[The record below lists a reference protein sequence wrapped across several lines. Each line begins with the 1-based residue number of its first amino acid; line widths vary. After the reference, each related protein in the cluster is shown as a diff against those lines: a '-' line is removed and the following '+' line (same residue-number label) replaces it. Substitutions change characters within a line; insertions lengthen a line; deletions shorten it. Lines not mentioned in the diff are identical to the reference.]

1 MNEDTRPRAR
11 PTPIATLVPA
21 LVFAASAGA
30 VAAQDLQDVEI
41 TVVPVTES
49 IYMLQGSGGN
59 IGVSIGDDGT
69 FIVDDQFAPLTEKI
83 VDAIAGL
90 TDHPVDFVINTHWH
104 WDHTDGNENLGR
116 MGSVIVSHENSRR
129 RMTSDQIIEL
139 FDHRQEA
146 YAPEGLPKITFDESV
161 RFHLNGETID
171 VFHLGPAH
179 TDGDAMVYFRDA
191 NVMHTGDVFVRYGF
205 PFIDQPNGGSV
216 NGIID
221 AVERVAERT
230 DAETVF
236 IPGHGPLSD
245 RDDLLAFGEMLATIR
260 DRVVAGIE
268 EGRSFEE
275 IVASD
280 PTRGYPERGT
290 ETEAFLRLVYDSL
303 MDER

>member
-1 MNEDTRPRAR
+1 MKEDTRPR
-11 PTPIATLVPA
+11 PGVVITLVSA
-21 LVFAASAGA
+21 LIVATSAAAG
-30 VAAQDLQDVEI
+30 AQDLSDVEI

-129 RMTSDQIIEL
+129 RMTSDQVVEL

-221 AVERVAERT
+221 AVARIAERT

-236 IPGHGPLSD
+236 IPGHGALSD
-245 RDDLLAFGEMLATIR
+245 REDLLAFGEMLTTIR
-260 DRVVAGIE
+260 DRVLDGIE
-268 EGRSFEE
+268 AGRSFEE
-275 IVASD
+275 IVDSE